1 MKFTESTF
9 LTVPFCSFQ
18 VWFKNRRAKCR
29 QQQKAGDQGKTSSS
43 NNNNSSSGSIS
54 NNSGSGTPN
63 QQHKAGSTTTPTV
76 VKKEKTPPLATESA
90 SSSPPSYREYKSP
103 PFLGATTT
111 CSSAPIWSPAS
122 IGPPPMG
129 DLMNN
134 SGGSCMQRSAYGVH
148 QGAYAA
154 PPTQAY
160 GQAGYY
166 GNTTMD
172 YLSPVQFAPVMTSS
186 QMAPITPMNSHNSIN
201 MAAMSNHVTN
211 QMAAASSM
219 RSYGCL
225 SGPQGLTRLPS
236 NGGPMDCLEYKDN
249 SGWPKFEVL

>member
-1 MKFTESTF
+1 M
-9 LTVPFCSFQ
+9 
-18 VWFKNRRAKCR
+18 WFKNRRAKCR
-29 QQQKAGDQGKTSSS
+29 QQQKAGDQGKPSNNSS
-43 NNNNSSSGSIS
+43 NSSNNSSSG
-54 NNSGSGTPN
+54 TPN
-63 QQHKAGSTTTPTV
+63 QHHKSGSTTTPTL
-76 VKKEKTPPLATESA
+76 VKKEKTPSLPTESA
-90 SSSPPSYREYKSP
+90 SPSPPSYRDYKSP
-103 PFLGATTT
+103 PGLGATPT

-122 IGPPPMG
+122 IAPPPMG

-148 QGAYAA
+148 QGAYAS
-154 PPTQAY
+154 PPAQAY
-160 GQAGYY
+160 GQTSYY
-166 GNTTMD
+166 GNATMD
-172 YLSPVQFAPVMTSS
+172 YLSPMQFPPVMTSS
-186 QMAPITPMNSHNSIN
+186 QMAPVAPMNSHNSIN

-225 SGPQGLTRLPS
+225 SGPQGLTRLPA